1 MKYVADTSTFL
12 AVALQE
18 PERSWLIKV
27 TEDQDLLAPSVLPY
41 EIMLKR
47 KAIRPDVI
55 EAIWRAATSVP
66 VELAE
71 VDIYAAL
78 LVAARFN
85 IYAYGA
91 YFLQCAV
98 EARCPLLTL
107 DVPMKIVARQLNLA
121 LVEPQ

>member
-1 MKYVADTSTFL
+1 
-12 AVALQE
+12 
-18 PERSWLIKV
+18 V

-41 EIMLKR
+41 EIGNALSAMLKR